1 MGKNYVLST
10 TVFYRFNVG
19 RAGRYHVKA
28 HVPAL
33 NQPPA
38 PAVYD
43 AYVLDYFEEAAGE
56 TSLGE
61 PVWSSVIDLTGSES
75 YSSVVDE
82 EGYLDV
88 GWLDINLTEPEL
100 VTVVI
105 RLRTAEGEEGY
116 ESTGNGYVVADAVKL
131 DPEEAPE

>member
-1 MGKNYVLST
+1 MYSV
-10 TVFYRFNVG
+10 
-19 RAGRYHVKA
+19 
-28 HVPAL
+28 
-33 NQPPA
+33 QPPA

-43 AYVLDYFEEAAGE
+43 AYVLDYFEDAAGE
-56 TSLGE
+56 RPLGE